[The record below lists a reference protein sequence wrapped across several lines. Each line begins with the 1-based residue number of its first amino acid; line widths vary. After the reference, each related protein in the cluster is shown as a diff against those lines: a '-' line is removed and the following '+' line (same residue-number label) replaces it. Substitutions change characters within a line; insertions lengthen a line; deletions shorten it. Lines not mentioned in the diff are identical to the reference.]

1 MKKILHSVLVIDFII
16 MVLNIVEIIHE
27 AFFRDVYAAIE
38 ISDRVTYFFEISFI
52 LTFIIFLVSLFLLIR
67 QKKGQ
72 TNYIFKIIG
81 VIGFLLLIVTNIYFG
96 MNYYATVKPY
106 SFNEIENQDYM
117 PSEYFR
123 GISLDELQ
131 RDLSSDSEILIYIGR
146 DDCKQCKE
154 FEIELERILEEYH
167 TEIPAYYTTQDRE
180 GSRSKEMYGILDM
193 YNIGSVPI
201 VILVRDSDILKI
213 WDNPIEQ
220 LEEIK
225 SCL

>member
-1 MKKILHSVLVIDFII
+1 MKKILYSVLVIDFII
-16 MVLNIVEIIHE
+16 MVLNIVEIVHE
-27 AFFRDVYAAIE
+27 AFFRDVYATIE
-38 ISDRVTYFFEISFI
+38 ISDRFTYFFEISFI

-67 QKKGQ
+67 QEKGQ

-154 FEIELERILEEYH
+154 FETELERILEEYH

-180 GSRSKEMYGILDM
+180 GSRSEEMYDILDM

-201 VILVRDSDILKI
+201 VILVQDSDILKI